1 MACGRFPTA
10 GLLLWL
16 LVAQLLASAGSD
28 TSDSI
33 YLQARG
39 FPPVQCSLWTAAA
52 SGGDGPGVDFWMRG
66 VVSRQLYGCRLDADD
81 ELRQQTLA
89 ASRNGRLTFL
99 TEWSVLLNRG
109 GGRQYPELTTSPTP
123 SFACV
128 TDGVGAPSTLPAAL
142 FPLRA
147 RRRTVGRLGQ
157 WHKCVR
163 VSAGYHAS
171 PFTAGAPLV
180 RVAFRGGAPTIVCGM
195 GDPSRSAVPT
205 VQLRG
210 LLGAPYSCF
219 FASYLDF
226 PALKGPPVGL
236 VFQRQILNKWTTKE
250 SDTDAAAFLPSQCWQ
265 ADDSTDR
272 SFDFD
277 VDFDGKHAQRCRFQ
291 GDCPLCGQ
299 DVSPTQPSTVSFT
312 ATEESASPDETTVTV
327 AAVARRAHSRPKK
340 VKAPDSKPLLFERRL
355 CTYHSLDENNS
366 TVVHQISCFG

>member
-1 MACGRFPTA
+1 MAPKRRA
-10 GLLLWL
+10 VALLH
-16 LVAQLLASAGSD
+16 VACLLAAARLAIGSD
-28 TSDSI
+28 TVLLRPRGWPQVECELSSLHAAHGDDSR
-33 YLQARG
+33 A
-39 FPPVQCSLWTAAA
+39 
-52 SGGDGPGVDFWMRG
+52 DFWMRG
-66 VVSRQLYGCRLDADD
+66 WLSRQFYRCRLDATDD
-81 ELRQQTLA
+81 VRDRLFA
-89 ASRNGRLTFL
+89 ASQGGLLPLTARW
-99 TEWSVLLNRG
+99 TINLNKG

-123 SFACV
+123 SFACA

-147 RRRTVGRLGQ
+147 RRRTVGRVGQ

-163 VSAGYHAS
+163 VSAGYHPS

-180 RVAFRGGAPTIVCGM
+180 RVAFRGGAPTVVCGM
-195 GDPSRSAVPT
+195 GDASRSAVPA
-205 VQLRG
+205 VQMRG

-250 SDTDAAAFLPSQCWQ
+250 SDTDAAAFLPSQCWP
-265 ADDSTDR
+265 AEDSTDE

-312 ATEESASPDETTVTV
+312 TAEESASPDETTVTV

-340 VKAPDSKPLLFERRL
+340 VKAPGSKPLLFERRL